1 MEHSS
6 ATKRNILQMHQHSNV
21 IKKHYSKWKGLS
33 RDNHILYNSIF
44 ILAKENCS
52 DRTEIRHPGKDVER
66 RLIAKELKW
75 AFLVIDMPFHNF
87 GSDYMAT
94 WLYTTVQ
101 MYQHLCSI
109 LLNFVGCKAELSKV
123 ARKKSRK

>member
-21 IKKHYSKWKGLS
+21 IKKCYSKWKGLS

-44 ILAKENCS
+44 ILVKENCS
-52 DRTEIRHPGKDVER
+52 DRMEIRHPGKDVER

-94 WLYTTVQ
+94 WLSKCISIYAQ
-101 MYQHLCSI
+101 YCWI
-109 LLNFVGCKAELSKV
+109 LLVVKQELSKV
-123 ARKKSRK
+123 ARKNSRK